1 MTTTVQASEPKSRP
15 AALPT
20 FNARI
25 LGVFYGI
32 WLALFPVADFLLRPP
47 IDRASVL
54 YDQVR
59 IAAPQLALALF
70 TVAMI
75 GPALAAVGAV
85 VFGVDFRRAKYLALP
100 AFVIC
105 VCVPLSL
112 VATND
117 IQNFVFVIL
126 VYSQFLSAIVA
137 VSTNIDRRPVL
148 QALFATLAIA
158 HGLTLIMVLI
168 DHDFL
173 WGRLYGRNSSNYWG
187 MVAQT
192 MLLASIAMRGWV
204 LRAAVIVVAAVVLYF
219 TQSRGSMVAAA
230 AGLAVAFFIYAMNS
244 RLRIWLWLSAA
255 LGLLVIAVLGA
266 DFITNDLL
274 MLSDPGRGVGS
285 GVSGRASAWRES
297 WDLFASHPW
306 LGVGY
311 RQHERFLVTEASA
324 HNAYLAMLADMG
336 VVGLLAYLLFVFGG
350 LWRAVTRAIREP
362 SPTALASAAFLSAFV
377 VNGMVERAALDS
389 GTAYG
394 QLMVVV
400 AAWAWR
406 LERPNIARR
415 PSWD

>member
-1 MTTTVQASEPKSRP
+1 M
-15 AALPT
+15 
-20 FNARI
+20 
-25 LGVFYGI
+25 
-32 WLALFPVADFLLRPP
+32 
-47 IDRASVL
+47 
-54 YDQVR
+54 
-59 IAAPQLALALF
+59 
-70 TVAMI
+70 
-75 GPALAAVGAV
+75 
-85 VFGVDFRRAKYLALP
+85 
-100 AFVIC
+100 
-105 VCVPLSL
+105 
-112 VATND
+112 
-117 IQNFVFVIL
+117 
-126 VYSQFLSAIVA
+126 
-137 VSTNIDRRPVL
+137 
-148 QALFATLAIA
+148 
-158 HGLTLIMVLI
+158 
-168 DHDFL
+168 
-173 WGRLYGRNSSNYWG
+173 
-187 MVAQT
+187 
-192 MLLASIAMRGWV
+192 
-204 LRAAVIVVAAVVLYF
+204 VLYF